1 MIQTTTLA
9 ITSETEK
16 AWRVRPRVSPRVAME
31 APRMFSSFSRVLR
44 ELFQNAYRAG
54 ATHVKV
60 QWDSSSTIL
69 EIQDDG
75 AGMDDPQILL
85 DAGASGWDQA
95 QIIEPA
101 GLGFFALFNPAYV
114 EWIEVT
120 SRGAGN
126 WRMRLMPDDIRRA
139 VQDENASWIHVEL
152 IGETNDAHG
161 LLIRLCVTERE
172 RRQVN
177 RDLLIEAR
185 AQYPYAVQYTEDGKT
200 MELTPRTFSSD
211 VNVIETSVGRI
222 GWEIPYGTGYHRGHA
237 CWEYVPLLSNHLTA
251 ALNEAAQNQALTAL
265 AEIAA
270 NSLTIWHIEPACG
283 VRPQLPER
291 GELIQDDALR
301 AAANVIVTSIVDDI
315 LARARQDFRDAPP
328 RFESAQCVRE
338 PYGKWL
344 ERGKFTQVLLKC
356 LGYTLVEKSSGE
368 VWIETVDEDSWHP
381 HLESTLI
388 YSRTA
393 RIVGDEYLT
402 ATLNLLG
409 HEVAFEQDAPIP
421 EIRVSGFRADFEK
434 CSYVALAER
443 IEIDGIGDVPFLI
456 QERND
461 KNGSWTYITFVGN
474 AEDCIHWFY
483 HTAWSI
489 SYLFVANDNY
499 EWASRDGDDVTFER
513 EQALEEVTSS
523 IARVWSL
530 DLAEAMQEFYDMQR
544 VVMRLEEAENNLE
557 SAARWLQKHR
567 GSTFKPFHQ
576 SVKRLRAR
584 SQYTRA
590 RMQETL
596 AQITPSAMRE
606 ESAK

>member
-1 MIQTTTLA
+1 MIQNTTFIVTP
-9 ITSETEK
+9 ETEK

-54 ATHVKV
+54 ATRVDVK
-60 QWDSSSTIL
+60 WDSSSAIF
-69 EIQDDG
+69 EINDDG
-75 AGMDDPQILL
+75 AGIDDPQILL
-85 DAGASGWDQA
+85 DAGASGWDQT

-114 EWIEVT
+114 DGIEVT

-126 WRMRLMPDDIRRA
+126 WRMRLTPDDIRRA
-139 VQDENASWIHVEL
+139 VQDENAWIHVEP
-152 IGETNDAHG
+152 ISETNDAHG
-161 LLIRLCVTERE
+161 LLIRLYVTERE

-185 AQYPYAVQYTEDGKT
+185 AQYSYAVQYTEDGKT
-200 MELTPRTFSSD
+200 MELAPRTFGSD
-211 VNVIETSVGRI
+211 VNVIESSVGRI
-222 GWEIPYGTGYHRGHA
+222 EWEIPYGTGYHRERA

-251 ALNEAAQNQALTAL
+251 ALGEAAQNHAFTAL

-270 NSLTIWHIEPACG
+270 NSLTIWHINPVCG

-291 GELIQDDALR
+291 SELIQDDALR
-301 AAANVIVTSIVDDI
+301 AAANVIVTSIVDDM
-315 LARARQDFRDAPP
+315 LARAREDFRDAAP

-356 LGYTLVEKSSGE
+356 LGYALVEKFSGE

-393 RIVGDEYLT
+393 QIVGDEHLA
-402 ATLNLLG
+402 ATLNFLG
-409 HEVAFEQDAPIP
+409 QEVAFEHGAPIP
-421 EIRVSGFRADFEK
+421 QIRVHGFRADFES
-434 CSYVALAER
+434 CPYVALAER
-443 IEIDGIGDVPFLI
+443 IEIEGIGDVPFLI

-461 KNGSWTYITFVGN
+461 KNGSWAFITFAGN
-474 AEDCIHWFY
+474 AEDCIRWFH

-489 SYLFVANDNY
+489 GYLFVANDNY
-499 EWASRDGDDVTFER
+499 EWASHEGDDVTFER
-513 EQALEEVTSS
+513 EQALEEVTSA
-523 IARVWSL
+523 IARIWSVE
-530 DLAEAMQEFYDMQR
+530 LAETLQEFYDLQR
-544 VVMRLEEAENNLE
+544 AITRLEDAENNLE

-567 GSTFKPFHQ
+567 GSTFKPFQQ
-576 SVKRLRAR
+576 SLKGMRAR
-584 SQYTRA
+584 VQYTRA
-590 RMQETL
+590 RLQQAL
-596 AQITPSAMRE
+596 GQITPSAMRD

>member
-1 MIQTTTLA
+1 MIQDTTFA
-9 ITSETEK
+9 VAPESEK
-16 AWRVRPRVSPRVAME
+16 MWRVRPRVSPRVAME
-31 APRMFSSFSRVLR
+31 APRMFSSLSRVLH

-54 ATHVKV
+54 ATRVDVK
-60 QWDSSSTIL
+60 WDSASAIL

-75 AGMDDPQILL
+75 AGVDAPQILL

-101 GLGFFALFNPAYV
+101 GLGFYALFNPAYV
-114 EWIEVT
+114 EWIEVI
-120 SRGAGN
+120 SCGAGN
-126 WRMRLMPDDIRRA
+126 WRMRLTPDDIRRA
-139 VQDENASWIHVEL
+139 VQDENSWIHVEP
-152 IGETNDAHG
+152 ISETNDAHG

-177 RDLLIEAR
+177 RELFVEAR
-185 AQYPYAVQYTEDGKT
+185 AQYPYAVQYIEDGKT
-200 MELTPRTFSSD
+200 MELEPRTFSSD

-222 GWEIPYGTGYHRGHA
+222 EWEIPYGTGYHRGRA
-237 CWEYVPLLSNHLTA
+237 CWEYVPFFSNHLTA
-251 ALNEAAQNQALTAL
+251 ALNDAAQNHVQVAL

-270 NSLTIWHIEPACG
+270 NSLAIWHIEPACG

-291 GELIQDDALR
+291 SELIQDDGLR
-301 AAANVIVTSIVDDI
+301 AVANVIITSIVDDM
-315 LARARQDFRDAPP
+315 LARAREDFRDAPA

-344 ERGKFTQVLLKC
+344 ERGKFTQILLKC
-356 LGYTLVEKSSGE
+356 LGYALVEKISGE

-393 RIVGDEYLT
+393 QIVGDEHLA
-402 ATLNLLG
+402 ATLNFLG
-409 HEVAFEQDAPIP
+409 HEVAFEHDAPIP
-421 EIRVSGFRADFEK
+421 EIRVSGFRANFDT
-434 CSYVALAER
+434 CPHVAFAER
-443 IEIDGIGDVPFLI
+443 IEIEGIGDVPFLI

-461 KNGSWTYITFVGN
+461 KNGSWTTITFVGN
-474 AEDCIHWFY
+474 AEECIHWFY

-489 SYLFVANDNY
+489 GYFFVTNDNY

-513 EQALEEVTSS
+513 EQALEEVTSA

-530 DLAEAMQEFYDMQR
+530 ELAQAMQEFYDLQR
-544 VVMRLEEAENNLE
+544 AITRLQDAENNLE
-557 SAARWLQKHR
+557 STARWLQKHR
-567 GSTFKPFHQ
+567 GSTFKPFLQ
-576 SVKRLRAR
+576 SVKGLRAR
-584 SQYTRA
+584 TQYTRA
-590 RMQETL
+590 RMRETL
-596 AQITPSAMRE
+596 AQITPSAMRD

>member
-1 MIQTTTLA
+1 MIHALTPAVVTTDE
-9 ITSETEK
+9 SV
-16 AWRVRPRVSPRVAME
+16 WRVRPRVSPRVAME

-54 ATHVKV
+54 ATRVDVK
-60 QWDSSSTIL
+60 WDSASAIL
-69 EIQDDG
+69 EINDDG

-85 DAGASGWDQA
+85 DAGASGWDQT

-126 WRMRLMPDDIRRA
+126 WQMRLTPDDIRRA
-139 VQDENASWIHVEL
+139 VQDENAWIHVEP
-152 IGETNDAHG
+152 ISETNDAYG

-177 RDLLIEAR
+177 RDLFIEAR
-185 AQYPYAVQYTEDGKT
+185 AQYPYAVQYTEDRKT
-200 MELTPRTFSSD
+200 IELEPRTFGSD
-211 VNVIETSVGRI
+211 VNVVETSVGRI
-222 GWEIPYGTGYHRGHA
+222 EWEIPYGTGYHRGRA
-237 CWEYVPLLSNHLTA
+237 CWEYVPFISNHLTA
-251 ALNEAAQNQALTAL
+251 ALNEAAQNHRQTAL

-270 NSLTIWHIEPACG
+270 NSLTIWHINPACG
-283 VRPQLPER
+283 VRPQFPER
-291 GELIQDDALR
+291 SELIQDDALR
-301 AAANVIVTSIVDDI
+301 AAANVIVTSIVDDM
-315 LARARQDFRDAPP
+315 LARAREDFRDAPA

-356 LGYTLVEKSSGE
+356 LSYALVEKFSGE

-381 HLESTLI
+381 HLDPTLI

-393 RIVGDEYLT
+393 RIVGDEHLA
-402 ATLNLLG
+402 ATLNFCG
-409 HEVAFEQDAPIP
+409 HEVAFEHDAPIP
-421 EIRVSGFRADFEK
+421 ENHITGQRVDFEK
-434 CSYVALAER
+434 CPHVALAER

-456 QERND
+456 REQND

-483 HTAWSI
+483 HTMWSI
-489 SYLFVANDNY
+489 GYLFVANDNY

-513 EQALEEVTSS
+513 EQALEEVTSA
-523 IARVWSL
+523 IARTWAF
-530 DLAEAMQEFYDMQR
+530 DLAETMQEFYDMQR
-544 VVMRLEEAENNLE
+544 AFTRLQDAENNLE

-576 SVKRLRAR
+576 SVKGLRTR
-584 SQYTRA
+584 TQYTRA
-590 RMQETL
+590 RLQETL
-596 AQITPSAMRE
+596 AQITPSTMRD

>member
-1 MIQTTTLA
+1 MIQNTTLGVTPE
-9 ITSETEK
+9 IEK
-16 AWRVRPRVSPRVAME
+16 AWRVRPRVSPRVAIE
-31 APRMFSSFSRVLR
+31 SPRMFSSFSRVLR

-54 ATHVKV
+54 ATRVDVK
-60 QWDSSSTIL
+60 WDSSSAIL
-69 EIQDDG
+69 DIQDDG
-75 AGMDDPQILL
+75 AGIGDPQILL
-85 DAGASGWDQA
+85 DAGASGWNQEE
-95 QIIEPA
+95 IIEPA
-101 GLGFFALFNPAYV
+101 GLGFFAVFNPAYV

-126 WRMRLMPDDIRRA
+126 WGMRLTPDDIRRA
-139 VQDENASWIHVEL
+139 VQDENAWIHVEQ
-152 IGETNDAHG
+152 IGETDDTHG
-161 LLIRLCVTERE
+161 LLIRLCVAERE

-185 AQYPYAVQYTEDGKT
+185 AQYPYAVQYVEDGKT
-200 MELTPRTFSSD
+200 MELAPRTFSSD

-222 GWEIPYGTGYHRGHA
+222 EWEIPYGTGYHRGRA
-237 CWEYVPLLSNHLTA
+237 CWEYVPFISNHLTA
-251 ALNEAAQNQALTAL
+251 ALNYAAQNHALTAL

-291 GELIQDDALR
+291 SELIQDDAMR
-301 AAANVIVTSIVDDI
+301 AAANVIVTSIVDDM
-315 LARARQDFRDAPP
+315 LARAREDFRDASA

-344 ERGKFTQVLLKC
+344 ERGKFTQVILKC
-356 LGYTLVEKSSGE
+356 LSYALVEKFSGE

-381 HLESTLI
+381 HLESILI
-388 YSRTA
+388 YSRA
-393 RIVGDEYLT
+393 AQIVGEEHLA
-402 ATLNLLG
+402 ATLNFLG
-409 HEVAFEQDAPIP
+409 YEVAFEHDAPIP
-421 EIRVSGFRADFEK
+421 EIRVSGCRADFEK
-434 CSYVALAER
+434 GPYVALADR
-443 IEIDGIGDVPFLI
+443 IEIVGIGNVPFLI

-461 KNGSWTYITFVGN
+461 KNGSWTFITFAGN

-489 SYLFVANDNY
+489 GYLFVANDNY
-499 EWASRDGDDVTFER
+499 EWAGREGDDVTFER
-513 EQALEEVTSS
+513 EQALEEVTSA

-530 DLAEAMQEFYDMQR
+530 ELAGAMQEFYDMQR
-544 VVMRLEEAENNLE
+544 AITRLQDAENNLE

-576 SVKRLRAR
+576 SVKGLRTR
-584 SQYTRA
+584 TQYTRA
-590 RMQETL
+590 RMQQTL
-596 AQITPSAMRE
+596 AQITPSAMRD

>member
-16 AWRVRPRVSPRVAME
+16 PWRVRPRVSPRVAME

-44 ELFQNAYRAG
+44 ELFQNAYRAR
-54 ATHVKV
+54 AMRVDVK
-60 QWDSSSTIL
+60 WDSSSAIL

-85 DAGASGWDQA
+85 DAGASGWDQT

-114 EWIEVT
+114 KWIDVT

-126 WRMRLMPDDIRRA
+126 WRMRLTPDAIRRA
-139 VQDENASWIHVEL
+139 VQDENTWIHVEL
-152 IGETNDAHG
+152 ISETNDAHG
-161 LLIRLCVTERE
+161 LLIRLCVAERE
-172 RRQVN
+172 RRQMN
-177 RDLLIEAR
+177 RDLLVEAR

-200 MELTPRTFSSD
+200 MELEPRTFGSD

-222 GWEIPYGTGYHRGHA
+222 EWEIPYGTGYHRGRA
-237 CWEYVPLLSNHLTA
+237 CWEYVPFISNHLTA
-251 ALNEAAQNQALTAL
+251 ALNEAGQNHALTAL

-291 GELIQDDALR
+291 SELIQDDALR

-315 LARARQDFRDAPP
+315 LARAREDFRDAPA
-328 RFESAQCVRE
+328 RFESAHCVRE

-356 LGYTLVEKSSGE
+356 LGYALVEKFSGE

-393 RIVGDEYLT
+393 QIVGDEHLA
-402 ATLNLLG
+402 ATLNFLG
-409 HEVAFEQDAPIP
+409 QEVAFEHGAPIP
-421 EIRVSGFRADFEK
+421 QIRITGQRVDFET
-434 CSYVALAER
+434 CPYVALAER
-443 IEIDGIGDVPFLI
+443 IEIEGIGDVPFLI
-456 QERND
+456 RERND
-461 KNGSWTYITFVGN
+461 KNGSWTYITYVGN

-483 HTAWSI
+483 HTAWAI
-489 SYLFVANDNY
+489 GYLFVANDNY

-523 IARVWSL
+523 IARIWSVE
-530 DLAEAMQEFYDMQR
+530 LAETLQEFYDLQR
-544 VVMRLEEAENNLE
+544 AITRLEDTENNLE

-567 GSTFKPFHQ
+567 GSTFKPFQQ
-576 SVKRLRAR
+576 SVKGLRAR
-584 SQYTRA
+584 TQYTRA
-590 RMQETL
+590 QMQQTL
-596 AQITPSAMRE
+596 AQITPNAMRD

>member
-1 MIQTTTLA
+1 MIQNTTFVVTP
-9 ITSETEK
+9 ETEK

-54 ATHVKV
+54 ATHVNVK
-60 QWDSSSTIL
+60 WDSASAIL

-85 DAGASGWDQA
+85 DAGASGWDQT

-114 EWIEVT
+114 EWVEVT
-120 SRGAGN
+120 SRGAVN
-126 WRMRLMPDDIRRA
+126 WRMRLTPDDIRCA
-139 VQDENASWIHVEL
+139 VQDENAWIHVEP
-152 IGETNDAHG
+152 ISEMNDAHG
-161 LLIRLCVTERE
+161 LLIRLRVTERE
-172 RRQVN
+172 RRQMN

-200 MELTPRTFSSD
+200 MELEPRTFSAD
-211 VNVIETSVGRI
+211 VNVVETSVGRI
-222 GWEIPYGTGYHRGHA
+222 EWEIPYGTGYHRGRA

-251 ALNEAAQNQALTAL
+251 ALNEAAQNHAFTAL

-291 GELIQDDALR
+291 SELIQDDALR
-301 AAANVIVTSIVDDI
+301 AAANVIVTSIVDDM
-315 LARARQDFRDAPP
+315 LARAREDFRDAPA
-328 RFESAQCVRE
+328 RFESVRCVRE

-344 ERGKFTQVLLKC
+344 ERGKFTQVLLKR
-356 LGYTLVEKSSGE
+356 LGYALVEKFSGE

-393 RIVGDEYLT
+393 QIVGDEHL
-402 ATLNLLG
+402 AVTLNFMG
-409 HEVAFEQDAPIP
+409 REVAYEEGTPIP

-443 IEIDGIGDVPFLI
+443 IEIDGIGEVPFLI
-456 QERND
+456 RERND
-461 KNGSWTYITFVGN
+461 QNGSWTYITFAGN
-474 AEDCIHWFY
+474 AEDCIRWFH
-483 HTAWSI
+483 HTAWAI
-489 SYLFVANDNY
+489 GYLFVTNDNY
-499 EWASRDGDDVTFER
+499 EWASREGDDVTFER
-513 EQALEEVTSS
+513 EQALEEVTSA
-523 IARVWSL
+523 IARAWSF

-544 VVMRLEEAENNLE
+544 ALARLQDAENNLE
-557 SAARWLQKHR
+557 SAARWLQKNR

-576 SVKRLRAR
+576 SVKGLRAR
-584 SQYTRA
+584 TQYTRA
-590 RMQETL
+590 RMQQTL
-596 AQITPSAMRE
+596 AQITPSAMRD

>member
-1 MIQTTTLA
+1 MIQNMTLA
-9 ITSETEK
+9 VTSEIEQ

-54 ATHVKV
+54 ATRVDVK
-60 QWDSSSTIL
+60 WDSASAML

-85 DAGASGWDQA
+85 DAGASGWNQK

-126 WRMRLMPDDIRRA
+126 WRMRLTPEDIRRA
-139 VQDENASWIHVEL
+139 VQDEEAWIPVEP
-152 IGETNDAHG
+152 ISETNDAHG
-161 LLIRLCVTERE
+161 LLIRLCVAERE

-177 RDLLIEAR
+177 RDLLVEAR

-211 VNVIETSVGRI
+211 VNVVETSVGRI
-222 GWEIPYGTGYHRGHA
+222 EWEIPYGTGYHRGRA
-237 CWEYVPLLSNHLTA
+237 YWEYVPFFSNHLTA
-251 ALNEAAQNQALTAL
+251 ALNEAAQNHALTAL

-270 NSLTIWHIEPACG
+270 NSLAIWHINPACG

-291 GELIQDDALR
+291 SELIQDDALR
-301 AAANVIVTSIVDDI
+301 AAANVIVTSITDDM
-315 LARARQDFRDAPP
+315 LARAREDFRDAPA
-328 RFESAQCVRE
+328 RFESVQCVRE

-356 LGYTLVEKSSGE
+356 LGYALVEKFSGE

-393 RIVGDEYLT
+393 QIVGDEHLA
-402 ATLNLLG
+402 ATLNFFG
-409 HEVAFEQDAPIP
+409 HEVAFEHDAPIP
-421 EIRVSGFRADFEK
+421 EIRISGCRADFEK
-434 CSYVALAER
+434 CQYVALAEQ
-443 IEIDGIGDVPFLI
+443 IEIEGIGDVPFLI
-456 QERND
+456 QERTD
-461 KNGSWTYITFVGN
+461 KSGLWTYVTFAGN

-489 SYLFVANDNY
+489 GYLFVANDNY
-499 EWASRDGDDVTFER
+499 EWANRDGDDVIFER
-513 EQALEEVTSS
+513 EQALEEVTSA

-530 DLAEAMQEFYDMQR
+530 ELATTMQEFYDMQR
-544 VVMRLEEAENNLE
+544 AIMRLEDAECDLEA
-557 SAARWLQKHR
+557 AARWLQKHR

-576 SVKRLRAR
+576 SVKGLRAR
-584 SQYTRA
+584 TQYTRA
-590 RMQETL
+590 RMQQTL
-596 AQITPSAMRE
+596 AQIIPSAMRD

>member
-1 MIQTTTLA
+1 MIQTTTFA

-31 APRMFSSFSRVLR
+31 APRMFSSFSRVVR

-54 ATHVKV
+54 ATRVDV
-60 QWDSSSTIL
+60 RWNSASAIL

-126 WRMRLMPDDIRRA
+126 WRMRLTPDNIRRA
-139 VQDENASWIHVEL
+139 VQDENAWIHVEP
-152 IGETNDAHG
+152 ISETNDAHG
-161 LLIRLCVTERE
+161 LLVRLCVTERE

-177 RDLLIEAR
+177 RDLLVEAR

-200 MELTPRTFSSD
+200 IEVRPRTFSSD
-211 VNVIETSVGRI
+211 MNEIETTVGRVE
-222 GWEIPYGTGYHRGHA
+222 WEIPYGTGYHRGRA
-237 CWEYVPLLSNHLTA
+237 CWEYVPFISNHLTA
-251 ALNEAAQNQALTAL
+251 ALGEAAQNHPQTAL

-270 NSLTIWHIEPACG
+270 NSLMIWHIEPACG

-291 GELIQDDALR
+291 SELIQDDALR
-301 AAANVIVTSIVDDI
+301 MAANVIVTSIVDDM
-315 LARARQDFRDAPP
+315 LARAREDFRDAPA
-328 RFESAQCVRE
+328 RVESAQCVRE

-356 LGYTLVEKSSGE
+356 LDYALVEKFSGE

-381 HLESTLI
+381 HLEATLI

-393 RIVGDEYLT
+393 QIIGNEHLA
-402 ATLNLLG
+402 ATLNFLG
-409 HEVAFEQDAPIP
+409 HEVAFEHDAPIL
-421 EIRVSGFRADFEK
+421 EIRVSGLCADFEK
-434 CSYVALAER
+434 CPYVAFAER
-443 IEIDGIGDVPFLI
+443 IEIEGIGDVPFLI
-456 QERND
+456 RERND
-461 KNGSWTYITFVGN
+461 KNGSWTYITYVGN

-489 SYLFVANDNY
+489 GYLFVANDNY

-523 IARVWSL
+523 IARTWAF
-530 DLAEAMQEFYDMQR
+530 DLAEAMQECYDMQR
-544 VVMRLEEAENNLE
+544 ALARLQDAENNLE
-557 SAARWLQKHR
+557 SAGRWLQKHS

-576 SVKRLRAR
+576 SVKGMRAR
-584 SQYTRA
+584 AQYTRA

-596 AQITPSAMRE
+596 AQITPSAMRD